1 MRISVILG
9 LILASTLSMPVW
21 STQKIKELATIG
33 GVRSNQL
40 VGYGLVVGL
49 DGTGDKATSSPYT
62 SQSMINMLNQL
73 GVQMQPG
80 QKIDP
85 KNAAAVVVTANLPPF
100 AKSGQPLDITV
111 SAIGDAKSLRGGTL
125 LMTPLKG
132 ADGQI
137 YAMAQGN
144 ILIGGAGASAGG
156 SSAKVNQLNAGRIP
170 AGATV
175 EREVASGLNANANS
189 VQLELLEADFTT
201 ANRVVEAINKAF
213 GPETARALDGRVVE
227 VRTPFDSNQRVQ
239 FLARMENL
247 AVTAAESTPLVILN
261 ARTGSV
267 VMNQAVK
274 VEPCAVAHGN
284 LSVTVNSTPVVSQ
297 PNPLSQGQ
305 TVVGQQADINV
316 RADGGKVISVPRGTS
331 LNEVVRALNAV
342 GATPQDLLS
351 ILQAMKAAGAL
362 KAELQII

>member
-1 MRISVILG
+1 MMIRFMIATV
-9 LILASTLSMPVW
+9 LASALVMPAW
-21 STQKIKELATIG
+21 SAQRIKELASIS
-33 GVRSNQL
+33 GVRNNQL
-40 VGYGLVVGL
+40 VGYGVVVGL
-49 DGTGDKATSSPYT
+49 DGTGDKSGGPAA
-62 SQSMINMLNQL
+62 QSMMNLINKL
-73 GVQMQPG
+73 GVQMPPG
-80 QKIDP
+80 QRIDS
-85 KNAAAVVVTANLPPF
+85 KNSAAVVVTANLPPF
-100 AKSGQPLDITV
+100 AKPGQPLDVTI
-111 SAIGDAKSLRGGTL
+111 SSISDAKSLRGGTL

-132 ADGQI
+132 ADGQV

-144 ILIGGAGASAGG
+144 VLIGGAGTSAGG
-156 SSAKVNQLNAGRIP
+156 SSVTVNQLNAGRIP
-170 AGATV
+170 GGATV
-175 EREVASGLNANANS
+175 EREVMSSLNNGDS
-189 VQLELLEADFTT
+189 IQLELFEADFTT
-201 ANRVVEAINKAF
+201 ANRVVEAINRNF
-213 GPETARALDGRVVE
+213 GQETARALDGRVIE
-227 VRTPFDSNQRVQ
+227 VRAPFDSNQRVQ

-305 TVVGQQADINV
+305 TVVGQEADISVQADGSKIIN
-316 RADGGKVISVPRGTS
+316 VPRGTN
-331 LNEVVRALNAV
+331 LNQVVRALNAV

-362 KAELQII
+362 KADLQII